1 MKKLFVF
8 FMLVS
13 MLFCAGKSLG
23 QSYFTSS
30 KNVFCMYNYST
41 SAYDNCRA
49 YSNQAMFKIS
59 SDETSISFSTADGS
73 STYYVVD
80 RKVDDTNKQWW
91 YSVVYTDGTKYIM
104 VFDLENS
111 EVRLTEADGTN
122 APVSYFF
129 ITKMWNE

>member
-1 MKKLFVF
+1 
-8 FMLVS
+8 
-13 MLFCAGKSLG
+13 
-23 QSYFTSS
+23 
-30 KNVFCMYNYST
+30 
-41 SAYDNCRA
+41 
-49 YSNQAMFKIS
+49 MFKIS